1 MAKDFVVIRG
11 DVVDSTLIDK
21 KENFWK
27 HFDKVLE
34 ELNREY
40 KDNLR
45 YPFEIVKGD
54 EFTGVSS
61 STTSAYDIAKEL
73 IEKMFPYHV
82 RVVVSAG
89 ELDQSRISKNINEL
103 DGKVF
108 WKASKA
114 IDELKKSKRYF
125 RFEIDDKSNDVISS
139 LADMIV
145 EIKVNWT
152 KRELEIIKHYD
163 RYGNQKQTAKE
174 LKISQQSVSD
184 GLRRA
189 KHKLIREAEKS
200 LLGFI

>member
-1 MAKDFVVIRG
+1 MARDFVVIRG
-11 DVVDSTLIDK
+11 DVVDSTLIDQ

-34 ELNREY
+34 ELNKEH
-40 KDNLR
+40 KENLL

-54 EFTGVSS
+54 EFTGVSK
-61 STTSAYDIAKEL
+61 STSSAYDIAKEL
-73 IEKMFPYHV
+73 IEKMFPFQV
-82 RVVVSAG
+82 RVVISAG
-89 ELDQSRISKNINEL
+89 ELDQSRISNNINEL

-125 RFEIDDKSNDVISS
+125 RFELDDAYNDIISS

-145 EIKVNWT
+145 EIKVGWT
-152 KRELEIIKHYD
+152 KRELEIIKQYD
-163 RYGNQKQTAKE
+163 KFRNQKQTAKE

-189 KHKLIREAEKS
+189 KYKLIREVEQS
-200 LLGFI
+200 LLAFI